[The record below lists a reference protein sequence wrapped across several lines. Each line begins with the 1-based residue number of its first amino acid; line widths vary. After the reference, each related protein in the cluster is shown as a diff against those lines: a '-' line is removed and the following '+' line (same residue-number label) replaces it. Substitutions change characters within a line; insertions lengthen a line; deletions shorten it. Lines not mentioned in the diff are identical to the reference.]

1 MTTVYFVRHAE
12 PDYTNHNDIERPLT
26 KKGKEDSKL
35 VTDYL
40 RDKDIEIVLSSPYLR
55 AIETVKDFAD
65 AFGHTIITVE
75 DFRERKVDSVWIED
89 FNRFTEQQWSDFE
102 YKLSD
107 GECLHEVQIRNVDAL
122 KQVIKEYSDKNIV
135 IGSHGT
141 ALSTIL
147 NCFEPSFGFN
157 DFQRIR
163 TIMPW
168 IVKFTFQGDELVHIE
183 EIDVFGRTKIRKAVG
198 AIIIDSSNKVLLVHK
213 ANICNSKDGNIKA
226 DSWDFIK
233 GGVKNNETMLDALKR
248 EIFEESGIEYF
259 VIKKEFDEK
268 ICFEFPYDLRD
279 VIGYDK
285 QETTMY
291 FVQIDEPQSN
301 LKCIDD
307 EIDEYEFVD
316 INSVSVRLPQE
327 ETLKFWTHINMQP
340 EIISD

>member
-1 MTTVYFVRHAE
+1 MTKVYFVRHAE
-12 PDYTNHNDIERPLT
+12 PDYTNHNDMERQLT
-26 KKGKEDSKL
+26 IKGKEDSKL

-65 AFGHTIITVE
+65 SFGHTLNTVD

-89 FNRFTEQQWSDFE
+89 FNRFTEQQWSDFD

-107 GECLHEVQIRNVDAL
+107 GECLHEVQIRNVAAL
-122 KQVIKEYSDKNIV
+122 MQVIKEYSDKNIV

-141 ALSTIL
+141 ALSTLI
-147 NCFEPSFGFN
+147 NWFEPSFGFN
-157 DFQRIR
+157 NFQRIR

-168 IVKFTFQGDELVHIE
+168 IVKFTFRGDELIHIE
-183 EIDVFGRTKIRKAVG
+183 EIDVFGSTKIRKAVG
-198 AIIIDSSNKVLLVHK
+198 AIIIESSNKVLLVHK
-213 ANICNSKDGNIKA
+213 ANICNGKDGYIKA

-233 GGVKNNETMLDALKR
+233 GGVKENEAMLDALKR
-248 EIFEESGIEYF
+248 EIFEETGIEHF

-268 ICFEFPYDLRD
+268 ICFEFPYDLKD

-291 FVQIDEPQSN
+291 LVQMDEPQSN
-301 LKCIDD
+301 LKCIDN

-316 INSVSVRLPQE
+316 IDSVSVRLSQK
-327 ETLKFWTHINMQP
+327 ETLKFWTNINMKQ
-340 EIISD
+340 EIIGD

>member
-1 MTTVYFVRHAE
+1 MTTVYFSRHAE
-12 PDYTNHNDIERPLT
+12 PDYTNHNDMERPLT
-26 KKGKEDSKL
+26 IKGKEDSKL

-65 AFGHTIITVE
+65 SFGHKIITVE

-89 FNRFTEQQWSDFE
+89 FNRFTEQQWTDFN
-102 YKLSD
+102 YKLLD

-122 KQVIKEYSDKNIV
+122 RQVIKEYSDKNIV

-141 ALSTIL
+141 ALSTII
-147 NCFEPSFGFN
+147 NCFEPSFGFK

-168 IVKFTFQGDELVHIE
+168 IVKFTFQGDELIHIE
-183 EIDVFGRTKIRKAVG
+183 EIDVFGSTKIRKAVG
-198 AIIIDSSNKVLLVHK
+198 AIIIESSNKVLLVHK

-233 GGVKNNETMLDALKR
+233 GGVKENEAMLDALKR
-248 EIFEESGIEYF
+248 EIFEETGIKHF

-268 ICFEFPYDLRD
+268 ICFEFPHDLKD

-291 FVQIDEPQSN
+291 LVQMDEPQSN

-316 INSVSVRLPQE
+316 IDSVSVRLSQE
-327 ETLKFWTHINMQP
+327 ETQEFWNNIMKNINKC
-340 EIISD
+340 